1 VRSIMWSCGH
11 VAVSFCTIALLGA
24 QWTCSSELLHNRSAR
39 GTARTLGCSSVQARL
54 SRVRVFFSPF
64 VCFGR
69 GKSEGMMTDHSQIY
83 VYVSRVRDHSHIC
96 VYVSRGQPSRRYNQ
110 VTARRGTPEVTGSHQ
125 VQHVSGAGAPV
136 VHCNTNQWR
145 PLCQTQ
151 RFWHSRR
158 LGINLQ
164 NHATL

>member
-1 VRSIMWSCGH
+1 MIAAHTYMHGTSCGH

-24 QWTCSSELLHNRSAR
+24 QYAHLAAAQYR
-39 GTARTLGCSSVQARL
+39 LGLVGCGV
-54 SRVRVFFSPF
+54 FSPF

-158 LGINLQ
+158 PGINLQ